1 MLSIGSLFLGYG
13 EKTLFNDITCHIG
26 AEDRIALVGSN
37 GSGKTTF
44 FKVITGL
51 IEPEKG
57 DINRSGYTTLG
68 YLPQDGIVASGRS
81 VYAEVET
88 AFESVL
94 GLQQRIQE
102 AEEKL
107 YQLESGCEE
116 YEELL
121 KLIGHIEHQ
130 LEDLEV
136 DKMKSKIETV
146 LMGLGF
152 EQKDFDR
159 DAGEFSGGWQMRMA
173 LAKLL
178 LQEPSLL
185 LLDEPTNHLDIVSQR
200 WLEEYLKGYEGA
212 IIMISHDRSFLN
224 ELCHRTFEL
233 SMGKLTVYEGNYDYY
248 EEQKV
253 QRKALLEQAYKN
265 QEKKLAQQNRFI
277 ERFRYKAS
285 KAGQVQSRIK
295 MLEKMERVELEE
307 EESGIG
313 FRFPKVKESG
323 RVVLELKGISKQY
336 GEKEVIKNF
345 SYTLEKGDRVAIVGV
360 NGAGKSTLARM
371 VAGAEPMTSGERIV
385 GYNVKLAYFAQQLA
399 DELDPE
405 RTVLETIES
414 AAVGAQERQRCR
426 TILGAFLF
434 KGSDAFK
441 KVKVLSGGERCR
453 LALGCIMVSQANCLI
468 MDEPTNHLDMRS
480 QDMLQA
486 ALFDYEGTVFIVS
499 HNRGFLDPLVDK
511 VLEVSRDGVRVF
523 LGNVSDYLEKVE
535 EEKKQS
541 ANMGNKEKVIASS
554 SKEQKKIK
562 MKEREGLKLL
572 KREKDGLET
581 SIKSCEERKR
591 AFEVQMMDPEFFKRG
606 DETKRKLAEYHGL
619 EEELEKLTQKWMQ
632 LEEQLSAANNDKG

>member
-1 MLSIGSLFLGYG
+1 MLSIQSLFLGYG
-13 EKTLFNDITCHIG
+13 EKILFNDISCHIG
-26 AEDRIALVGSN
+26 VQDRIALVGSN
-37 GSGKTTF
+37 GAGKTTF
-44 FKVITGL
+44 FKIIMGE

-57 DINRSGYTTLG
+57 NINRSNAVTLG

-81 VYAEVET
+81 VYEEVKS

-94 GLQQRIQE
+94 NLQIQLQA

-107 YQLESGCEE
+107 YELDAGCVE
-116 YEELL
+116 YEETLT
-121 KLIGHIEHQ
+121 LIGHIEHQ

-136 DKMKSKIETV
+136 EKMKSKIERV

-152 EQKDFDR
+152 EQKDLER

-185 LLDEPTNHLDIVSQR
+185 LLDEPTNHLDIASQR
-200 WLEEYLKGYEGA
+200 WLEEYLKEYEGA
-212 IIMISHDRSFLN
+212 IIMISHDRTFLN
-224 ELCHRTFEL
+224 ELCDRTFEL
-233 SMGKLTVYEGNYDYY
+233 SMGRLAVYEGNYDYY

-253 QRKALLEQAYKN
+253 QRKSLLEKAYKN

-277 ERFRYKAS
+277 ERFRYKAT

-295 MLEKMERVELEE
+295 MLEKMERIELED

-323 RVVLELKGISKQY
+323 RVVLELRNISKRY
-336 GEKEVIKNF
+336 DEKEVIKGF
-345 SYTLEKGDRVAIVGV
+345 TYTLEKGDRVAVVGV

-371 VAGAEPMTSGERIV
+371 VAGVEPMTSGERVV
-385 GYNVKLAYFAQQLA
+385 GYNVQLAYFAQQLA
-399 DELDPE
+399 DELDPGK
-405 RTVLETIES
+405 TVLETMEE
-414 AAVGAQERQRCR
+414 AAVDPQERQRCR

-434 KGSDAFK
+434 KGSDVFK

-453 LALGCIMVSQANCLI
+453 LALGCMMVKRANCLI

-486 ALFDYEGTVFIVS
+486 ALFDYEGTLFIVS

-511 VLEVSRDGVRVF
+511 VLEVSREGVRVF
-523 LGNVSDYLEKVE
+523 LGNVSDYLEKIE

-541 ANMGNKEKVIASS
+541 APASNVTKNTTS
-554 SKEQKKIK
+554 NSKEERKLKA
-562 MKEREGLKLL
+562 KEREDQKELK
-572 KREKDGLET
+572 KEKNVLEEKIQKQE
-581 SIKSCEERKR
+581 SQKK
-591 AFEVQMMDPEFFKRG
+591 ALEVEMMDPEFFKRG
-606 DETKRKLAEYHGL
+606 EETKIKLAEYHKL
-619 EEELEKLTQKWMQ
+619 EAELEALTQKWVQ
-632 LEEQLSAANNDKG
+632 LEEQLSDKA